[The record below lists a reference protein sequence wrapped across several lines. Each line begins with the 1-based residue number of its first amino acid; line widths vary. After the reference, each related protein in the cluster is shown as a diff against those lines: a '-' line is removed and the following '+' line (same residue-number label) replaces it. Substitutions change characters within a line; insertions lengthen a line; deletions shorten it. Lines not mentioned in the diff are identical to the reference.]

1 MTNQSQT
8 KQIIEHLEQHQSI
21 TAMDALNLFGC
32 LRLAARVS
40 DIRKEGYNVL
50 SQRVVRNG
58 KHVACYSL

>member
-21 TAMDALNLFGC
+21 TALEALNRFGC

-40 DIRKEGYNVL
+40 DIRKEGYNVQ